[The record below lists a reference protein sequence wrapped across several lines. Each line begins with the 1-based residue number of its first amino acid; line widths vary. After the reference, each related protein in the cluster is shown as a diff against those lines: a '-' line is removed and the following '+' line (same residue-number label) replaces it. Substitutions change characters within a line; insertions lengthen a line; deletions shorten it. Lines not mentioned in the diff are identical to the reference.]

1 MLLALGLVLALAALL
16 LVVVPIALLRRHAA
30 TAPPPPQPHTTEA
43 EALLLSRPFVLVHA
57 HADDEVMFF
66 LPTLQLLR
74 ARLPP
79 ALYAQSLVVC
89 MTSNPLLRAT
99 EYGACAAQL
108 LGLAPS
114 QVRVVHCP
122 EPSTT
127 TTTSTEAASAAAET
141 TTTLVTVGA
150 ETGLWDGFAHRYAA
164 EVVADTLVRVL
175 PRGFDWRGANFVT
188 FDAHGVSGHPNH
200 IDVARGVRHAC
211 AVHGGTVFALDS
223 VPCAVKYVPAL
234 YALRFALLASSSSRS
249 ASSDSD
255 SNRTSVVAVCSA
267 TARHTL
273 LHALR
278 HVYRSQLVWY
288 RCCFAVLSMYA
299 YCNTLRIVQ

>member
-1 MLLALGLVLALAALL
+1 MLL
-16 LVVVPIALLRRHAA
+16 LVALALLVVVVIVVPIALLRQRAGAGVAACTMGAA
-30 TAPPPPQPHTTEA
+30 TD
-43 EALLLSRPFVLVHA
+43 LLLSRPFVLVHA

-79 ALYAQSLVVC
+79 ALYAQSTVVC
-89 MTSNPLLRAT
+89 LTSNPLLRAT

-108 LGLAPS
+108 LGLAPA

-122 EPSTT
+122 VRDEC
-127 TTTSTEAASAAAET
+127 TERAECPEA
-141 TTTLVTVGA
+141 TLVDVER

-164 EVVADTLVRVL
+164 ETVADVLVRAL
-175 PRGFDWRGANFVT
+175 PRGLDWGAVNFVT
-188 FDAHGVSGHPNH
+188 FDARGVSGHPNH

-211 AVHGGTVFALDS
+211 SVHGATVFALDS
-223 VPCAVKYVPAL
+223 VPCIVKYVPAL
-234 YALRFALLASSSSRS
+234 FSLRFAQVVAAGENKRGKE
-249 ASSDSD
+249 AEE
-255 SNRTSVVAVCSA
+255 VVAVCSA
-267 TARHTL
+267 TARKTM

-288 RCCFAVLSMYA
+288 RCCFAVISMYA
-299 YCNTLRIVQ
+299 YCNTLRIVHC

>member
-1 MLLALGLVLALAALL
+1 MLLAALGLVLAAVVL
-16 LVVVPIALLRRHAA
+16 LVVVPIALLRRRAA
-30 TAPPPPQPHTTEA
+30 TARAAALPA
-43 EALLLSRPFVLVHA
+43 ALLTRPFVLVHA

-66 LPTLQLLR
+66 LPLLQLLR

-89 MTSNPLLRAT
+89 MTSNPLVRAA

-108 LGLAPS
+108 LGLAPA

-122 EPSTT
+122 TP
-127 TTTSTEAASAAAET
+127 TETASATAAAEE

-164 EVVADTLVRVL
+164 ETVAETLARVL
-175 PRGFDWRGANFVT
+175 PRGHDWARTTFVT
-188 FDAHGVSGHPNH
+188 FDARGVSGHPNH

-211 AVHGGTVFALDS
+211 RVRGGTVLALDS

-234 YALRFALLASSSSRS
+234 YAARFARLAARAR
-249 ASSDSD
+249 ASGD
-255 SNRTSVVAVCSA
+255 TGTTVAVCSA
-267 TARHTL
+267 TARRTL

-299 YCNTLRIVQ
+299 YCNTLRIVVQ

>member
-1 MLLALGLVLALAALL
+1 MLTLLLVAFALVLLV
-16 LVVVPIALLRRHAA
+16 LVVVPIALLRRRAGAGVTACTRNAA
-30 TAPPPPQPHTTEA
+30 TD
-43 EALLLSRPFVLVHA
+43 LLLSRPFVLVHA

-79 ALYAQSLVVC
+79 ALYAQSTVVC
-89 MTSNPLLRAT
+89 LTSNPLLRAT

-108 LGLAPS
+108 LSLAPA

-122 EPSTT
+122 VHNEPEGTCP
-127 TTTSTEAASAAAET
+127 EA
-141 TTTLVTVGA
+141 TLVDVER

-164 EVVADTLVRVL
+164 ETVADVLVRAL
-175 PRGFDWRGANFVT
+175 PRGLDWGAVNFVT

-211 AVHGGTVFALDS
+211 SVHNATVFALDS
-223 VPCAVKYVPAL
+223 VPCVVKYVPAL
-234 YALRFALLASSSSRS
+234 FALRFAHVAGCGEKENKKE
-249 ASSDSD
+249 AEA
-255 SNRTSVVAVCSA
+255 VVAVCSA
-267 TARHTL
+267 TARRTL

-288 RCCFAVLSMYA
+288 RCCFAVISMYA
-299 YCNTLRIVQ
+299 YCNTLRIVHC

>member
-1 MLLALGLVLALAALL
+1 MLLAALGLVLALVVL
-16 LVVVPIALLRRHAA
+16 LVAVPIALLRRHAA
-30 TAPPPPQPHTTEA
+30 TTHAAAAPATAQ
-43 EALLLSRPFVLVHA
+43 LLARPFVLVHA

-89 MTSNPLLRAT
+89 MTSNPLLRAA

-108 LGLAPS
+108 LGLAPA
-114 QVRVVHCP
+114 QVRVVHCCP
-122 EPSTT
+122 LPDGDGPTT
-127 TTTSTEAASAAAET
+127 ATAAEEAAEAEAAAER
-141 TTTLVTVGA
+141 TTTLVTVDA
-150 ETGLWDGFAHRYAA
+150 ETGLWDGFAHRYAPA
-164 EVVADTLVRVL
+164 AVAATLARVL

-188 FDAHGVSGHPNH
+188 FDARGVSGHPNH

-211 AVHGGTVFALDS
+211 RTHGGTVFVLDS

-234 YALRFALLASSSSRS
+234 YALRLLVLQRRAR
-249 ASSDSD
+249 
-255 SNRTSVVAVCSA
+255 RGTVAVCSA
-267 TARHTL
+267 TARRTL

-299 YCNTLRIVQ
+299 YCNTLRIIH